1 MSQPLIANIHGLKEV
16 KEGGEVEM
24 EEIWNMEEGNQQ
36 DSLLRVNREVGDPPE
51 GRVKFEG
58 ASQGYEFSSEES
70 EGEETNR
77 EVEDDP
83 PDSSSPEGR
92 VKIEGA
98 SQGYEFSSEESEGE
112 ETNREVEDDP
122 PDSSSPEGR
131 VKFEGASQG
140 YEFSSEESEG
150 EENNREVR
158 DDPLETSSSE
168 GRVKSEGASRV
179 NESSSEESIGEE
191 NNRDKRDTDES
202 IEEEEKGGEDNIGTC
217 VTDEE
222 EDGAVTVLKLS
233 NGVMFRVPVEVQG
246 MQLQAV
252 VDTAAQVTL
261 VSEEFYKSLDPAPP
275 IRKEVVMNTAGKG
288 MQMNGYIAGPFQVVL
303 GTHLFT
309 VENYVAPI
317 EEDMLLG
324 LDFLEANGVSLHL
337 KEKEL
342 QIAGDVIPM
351 RLGTGSP
358 LVNEKEAGVFL
369 AKGCNV
375 PPNSVMR
382 VGAQLSESMAGEY
395 IVKAATKGEL
405 LIPRTLH
412 NGGDNPVLCLI
423 NISDHYVEVEKGEVL
438 AYAEEVCSNVETI
451 GVQKVEVA
459 EKVGPENGKRE
470 IPEHL
475 TNLFDKSKGELNEQ
489 EQTQLSELLC
499 EFEDVFAKSEFDLG
513 KFNTIQHGIDTG
525 TNRPVKQRIRRT
537 PFGFAGEEEAQLKKM
552 LSAGVIRPSVS
563 EWASAPVLI
572 RKRCG
577 SVRWCVDYRALNALT
592 IKDVFP
598 LPLVDECLDTLAGN
612 VWYSKLDANS
622 AYWQV
627 KIKPEDCSKTAF
639 ITKYG
644 LFEFARMAF
653 GLCNSP
659 ATYTRV
665 INLVLRGLNWK
676 VVLAFLDDI
685 LVLGKDFEGHLA
697 NLRAV
702 LVRFREY
709 GLKLK
714 PKKCELF
721 QKEVE
726 FLGRV
731 VGPRG
736 IYIGPGYIKD
746 IKN

>member
-1 MSQPLIANIHGLKEV
+1 
-16 KEGGEVEM
+16 
-24 EEIWNMEEGNQQ
+24 MEEGNQQ

-51 GRVKFEG
+51 GRVKCEG

-70 EGEETNR
+70 EGEEN
-77 EVEDDP
+77 
-83 PDSSSPEGR
+83 
-92 VKIEGA
+92 
-98 SQGYEFSSEESEGE
+98 
-112 ETNREVEDDP
+112 NREVEDDP

-158 DDPLETSSSE
+158 DDPLESSSPE
-168 GRVKSEGASRV
+168 GQVKSEGASRD
-179 NESSSEESIGEE
+179 NESSSEESKGEE

-202 IEEEEKGGEDNIGTC
+202 IEEEEKGGEDNIGIC

-309 VENYVAPI
+309 VEIYVAPI

-351 RLGTGSP
+351 SLGTGSP

-369 AKGCNV
+369 AKGCKV

-438 AYAEEVCSNVETI
+438 AYAEEVCLNVETI

-459 EKVGPENGKRE
+459 
-470 IPEHL
+470 
-475 TNLFDKSKGELNEQ
+475 
-489 EQTQLSELLC
+489 
-499 EFEDVFAKSEFDLG
+499 
-513 KFNTIQHGIDTG
+513 
-525 TNRPVKQRIRRT
+525 
-537 PFGFAGEEEAQLKKM
+537 
-552 LSAGVIRPSVS
+552 
-563 EWASAPVLI
+563 
-572 RKRCG
+572 
-577 SVRWCVDYRALNALT
+577 
-592 IKDVFP
+592 
-598 LPLVDECLDTLAGN
+598 
-612 VWYSKLDANS
+612 
-622 AYWQV
+622 
-627 KIKPEDCSKTAF
+627 
-639 ITKYG
+639 
-644 LFEFARMAF
+644 
-653 GLCNSP
+653 
-659 ATYTRV
+659 
-665 INLVLRGLNWK
+665 
-676 VVLAFLDDI
+676 
-685 LVLGKDFEGHLA
+685 
-697 NLRAV
+697 
-702 LVRFREY
+702 
-709 GLKLK
+709 
-714 PKKCELF
+714 
-721 QKEVE
+721 
-726 FLGRV
+726 
-731 VGPRG
+731 
-736 IYIGPGYIKD
+736 
-746 IKN
+746 